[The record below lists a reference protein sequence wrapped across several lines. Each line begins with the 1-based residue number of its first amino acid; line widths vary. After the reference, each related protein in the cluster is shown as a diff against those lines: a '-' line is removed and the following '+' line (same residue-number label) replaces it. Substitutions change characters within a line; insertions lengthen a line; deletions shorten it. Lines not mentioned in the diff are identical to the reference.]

1 MWRSYNLD
9 PSILLLTRHTY
20 LICITYK
27 VLKEVNSKGN
37 VIFNKQVLFILKI
50 YAFISY
56 QKMMKFK
63 LFVLAILFVTVS
75 LLIVPDLTHTP
86 VSGQADKS
94 FKGTIAPFVP
104 PSSSERLGSLPG
116 NNFEFDDEEEVEGD
130 QEEEEE
136 IDRDKLP
143 VLTKQERDEF
153 LSDDNIDAIEPDR
166 LTALSQEETTDDDID
181 PISSIVEEIVKNET
195 IIGDEES
202 VPSPESSI
210 IKFKDQN
217 LEQILAAQEV
227 APEPDNQTI
236 STTKEGEL
244 PLNVTEDDF
253 EIEQAD
259 EISESESP
267 DIDIQSFINETA
279 NEKPTAPTTD
289 NETAVTT
296 TEKDAVE
303 EEEPTAPTTDNE
315 TAVTTTEEDAVEEE
329 EPTAPTDNETAV
341 TTEDTVEGKPSELLE
356 MDPETGDEIQDI
368 KGEQQ
373 TEQEE
378 ADESRTPQVEEQQQQ
393 QTKQAQQEEET
404 DEAQTPQVEESPN
417 TEPIAQ
423 DGSVTTSQNQQLNI
437 KLNANDAD
445 GDNLSFTIVD
455 DPSNGQLGNVN
466 PSTNTVTYTPDEDY
480 SGEDNFTFIVNDG
493 TSDSNEATV
502 SITVEE
508 QQQTKQAQQQEE
520 DDESQTPQEE
530 QEQEEEEDSQQEE
543 ED

>member
-1 MWRSYNLD
+1 
-9 PSILLLTRHTY
+9 
-20 LICITYK
+20 
-27 VLKEVNSKGN
+27 
-37 VIFNKQVLFILKI
+37 
-50 YAFISY
+50 
-56 QKMMKFK
+56 MMKFK

-86 VSGQADKS
+86 VSGQGDKS

-116 NNFEFDDEEEVEGD
+116 NNFEFDDDEEEVEGN
-130 QEEEEE
+130 QEEEEEEEE

-153 LSDDNIDAIEPDR
+153 LSDDNIDAIDTDR
-166 LTALSQEETTDDDID
+166 LTALSQEETIDDDID
-181 PISSIVEEIVKNET
+181 PISSIVKEIVKNET
-195 IIGDEES
+195 IIGDEEF

-236 STTKEGEL
+236 STTKEGQL

-267 DIDIQSFINETA
+267 DVDVQSFINETA
-279 NEKPTAPTTD
+279 NEVPTAPTTD

-296 TEKDAVE
+296 TEEDAVEEEE

-329 EPTAPTDNETAV
+329 EEEEPTAPTTDNETAVTTTEEDAVEEEEEEEPTAPTTDNETAV

-356 MDPETGDEIQDI
+356 MDPETEDEIQDI
-368 KGEQQ
+368 
-373 TEQEE
+373 
-378 ADESRTPQVEEQQQQ
+378 EQQQQ
-393 QTKQAQQEEET
+393 TEQAQQEEEA
-404 DEAQTPQVEESPN
+404 DEAQTPQVEEESPN

-423 DGSVTTSQNQQLNI
+423 DGSVTTAQNQQLNI

-445 GDNLSFTIVD
+445 GDDLSFTIVD

-493 TSDSNEATV
+493 TSDSKEATV

-508 QQQTKQAQQQEE
+508 EQQTEQAQQ
-520 DDESQTPQEE
+520 
-530 QEQEEEEDSQQEE
+530 EEEDSQQEE
-543 ED
+543 DED

>member
-1 MWRSYNLD
+1 
-9 PSILLLTRHTY
+9 
-20 LICITYK
+20 
-27 VLKEVNSKGN
+27 
-37 VIFNKQVLFILKI
+37 
-50 YAFISY
+50 
-56 QKMMKFK
+56 MKFK
-63 LFVLAILFVTVS
+63 LFILAILFVTVS

-116 NNFEFDDEEEVEGD
+116 NNFEFDDDEEVVGD
-130 QEEEEE
+130 QEEEEEE

-166 LTALSQEETTDDDID
+166 LTALSQEETIDDDID
-181 PISSIVEEIVKNET
+181 PISSIVKEIVKNET

-236 STTKEGEL
+236 STTKEGQL

-267 DIDIQSFINETA
+267 DVDVQSFINETA
-279 NEKPTAPTTD
+279 NEVPTAPT
-289 NETAVTT
+289 
-296 TEKDAVE
+296 
-303 EEEPTAPTTDNE
+303 
-315 TAVTTTEEDAVEEE
+315 
-329 EPTAPTDNETAV
+329 TDNETAV
-341 TTEDTVEGKPSELLE
+341 TTEDTVEGKPSELLK
-356 MDPETGDEIQDI
+356 MDPEIEDEIQDI

-373 TEQEE
+373 TEQ
-378 ADESRTPQVEEQQQQ
+378 
-393 QTKQAQQEEET
+393 AQQEEEA
-404 DEAQTPQVEESPN
+404 DEAQTSQLEEESPT

-423 DGSVTTSQNQQLNI
+423 DGSVTTSENKQLNI

-508 QQQTKQAQQQEE
+508 QQQREQAQQEE
-520 DDESQTPQEE
+520 EADESQTPEE
-530 QEQEEEEDSQQEE
+530 EQEEEEDSQQEE

>member
-1 MWRSYNLD
+1 
-9 PSILLLTRHTY
+9 
-20 LICITYK
+20 
-27 VLKEVNSKGN
+27 
-37 VIFNKQVLFILKI
+37 
-50 YAFISY
+50 
-56 QKMMKFK
+56 MMKFK
-63 LFVLAILFVTVS
+63 LFILAILFVTVS

-116 NNFEFDDEEEVEGD
+116 NNFEFDDDEEVVGD
-130 QEEEEE
+130 QEEEEEE

-166 LTALSQEETTDDDID
+166 LTALSQEETIDDDID
-181 PISSIVEEIVKNET
+181 PISSIVKEIVKNET

-236 STTKEGEL
+236 STTKEGQL

-267 DIDIQSFINETA
+267 DVDVQSFINETA
-279 NEKPTAPTTD
+279 NEVPTAPTTD
-289 NETAVTT
+289 NETAI
-296 TEKDAVE
+296 
-303 EEEPTAPTTDNE
+303 
-315 TAVTTTEEDAVEEE
+315 TTTEEDAVEEE
-329 EPTAPTDNETAV
+329 EEEKEPTAPTTDNETAV

-356 MDPETGDEIQDI
+356 MDPETEDEIQDI

-373 TEQEE
+373 TEQ
-378 ADESRTPQVEEQQQQ
+378 
-393 QTKQAQQEEET
+393 AQQEEEA
-404 DEAQTPQVEESPN
+404 DEAQTPQVEEESPI

-423 DGSVTTSQNQQLNI
+423 DGSVTTSENKQLNI

-508 QQQTKQAQQQEE
+508 QQQREQAQQEE
-520 DDESQTPQEE
+520 EADESQTPQE
-530 QEQEEEEDSQQEE
+530 EQEEEEDSQQEE

>member
-1 MWRSYNLD
+1 
-9 PSILLLTRHTY
+9 
-20 LICITYK
+20 
-27 VLKEVNSKGN
+27 
-37 VIFNKQVLFILKI
+37 
-50 YAFISY
+50 
-56 QKMMKFK
+56 MMKFK

-86 VSGQADKS
+86 VSGQGDKS

-116 NNFEFDDEEEVEGD
+116 NNFEFDDDEEEVEGN
-130 QEEEEE
+130 QEEEEEEEE

-153 LSDDNIDAIEPDR
+153 LSDDNIDAIDTDR
-166 LTALSQEETTDDDID
+166 LTALSQEETIDDDID
-181 PISSIVEEIVKNET
+181 PISSIVKEIVKNET
-195 IIGDEES
+195 IIGDEEF

-236 STTKEGEL
+236 STTKEGQL

-267 DIDIQSFINETA
+267 DVDVQSFINETA
-279 NEKPTAPTTD
+279 NEVPTAPTTD

-296 TEKDAVE
+296 TEEDAVE
-303 EEEPTAPTTDNE
+303 EEEEEKEPTAPTTDNE

-329 EPTAPTDNETAV
+329 EEEKEPTAPTTDNETAV
-341 TTEDTVEGKPSELLE
+341 TTEDTVEGKPSELLQ
-356 MDPETGDEIQDI
+356 MDPEIEDEIQDI

-373 TEQEE
+373 TEQ
-378 ADESRTPQVEEQQQQ
+378 
-393 QTKQAQQEEET
+393 AQQEEEA
-404 DEAQTPQVEESPN
+404 DEAQTSQLEEESPT

-423 DGSVTTSQNQQLNI
+423 DGSVTTSENKQLNI

-502 SITVEE
+502 SIMVEEE
-508 QQQTKQAQQQEE
+508 QQTEQAQQEE
-520 DDESQTPQEE
+520 EADESQTPQE
-530 QEQEEEEDSQQEE
+530 EQEEEEDSQQEE

>member
-1 MWRSYNLD
+1 
-9 PSILLLTRHTY
+9 
-20 LICITYK
+20 
-27 VLKEVNSKGN
+27 
-37 VIFNKQVLFILKI
+37 
-50 YAFISY
+50 
-56 QKMMKFK
+56 MMKFK

-116 NNFEFDDEEEVEGD
+116 NNFEFDDDEEEVVGEEEE
-130 QEEEEE
+130 EEEEE

-166 LTALSQEETTDDDID
+166 LTVLSQEETIDDDID
-181 PISSIVEEIVKNET
+181 PISSIVKEIVKNET

-236 STTKEGEL
+236 STTKEGQL

-267 DIDIQSFINETA
+267 DVDVQSFINETA
-279 NEKPTAPTTD
+279 NEVPTAPT
-289 NETAVTT
+289 
-296 TEKDAVE
+296 
-303 EEEPTAPTTDNE
+303 
-315 TAVTTTEEDAVEEE
+315 
-329 EPTAPTDNETAV
+329 TDNETAV
-341 TTEDTVEGKPSELLE
+341 TTEDTVEGKPSELLQ
-356 MDPETGDEIQDI
+356 MDPEIEDEIQDI

-373 TEQEE
+373 TEQ
-378 ADESRTPQVEEQQQQ
+378 
-393 QTKQAQQEEET
+393 AQQEEEA
-404 DEAQTPQVEESPN
+404 DEAQTPQVEEESPT

-423 DGSVTTSQNQQLNI
+423 DGSVTTSENKQLNI

-508 QQQTKQAQQQEE
+508 QQQREQAQQEE
-520 DDESQTPQEE
+520 EADESQTPQE
-530 QEQEEEEDSQQEE
+530 
-543 ED
+543 

>member
-1 MWRSYNLD
+1 
-9 PSILLLTRHTY
+9 
-20 LICITYK
+20 
-27 VLKEVNSKGN
+27 
-37 VIFNKQVLFILKI
+37 
-50 YAFISY
+50 
-56 QKMMKFK
+56 MMKFK

-86 VSGQADKS
+86 VSGQGDKS

-116 NNFEFDDEEEVEGD
+116 NNFEFDDDEEEVEGN
-130 QEEEEE
+130 QEEEEEEEE

-153 LSDDNIDAIEPDR
+153 LSDDNIDAIDTDR
-166 LTALSQEETTDDDID
+166 LTALSQEETIDDDID
-181 PISSIVEEIVKNET
+181 PISSIVKEIVKNET

-202 VPSPESSI
+202 VLSPESSI

-236 STTKEGEL
+236 STTKEGQL

-267 DIDIQSFINETA
+267 DVDVQSFINETA
-279 NEKPTAPTTD
+279 NEVPTAT
-289 NETAVTT
+289 
-296 TEKDAVE
+296 
-303 EEEPTAPTTDNE
+303 TTDNE

-329 EPTAPTDNETAV
+329 EEEKEPTAPTTDNETAV
-341 TTEDTVEGKPSELLE
+341 TTEDTVEGKPSELLQ
-356 MDPETGDEIQDI
+356 MDPEIEDEIQDI

-373 TEQEE
+373 TEQ
-378 ADESRTPQVEEQQQQ
+378 
-393 QTKQAQQEEET
+393 AQQEEEA
-404 DEAQTPQVEESPN
+404 DEAQTSQLEEESPI

-423 DGSVTTSQNQQLNI
+423 DGSVTTSENKQLNI

-508 QQQTKQAQQQEE
+508 QQQREQAQQEE
-520 DDESQTPQEE
+520 E
-530 QEQEEEEDSQQEE
+530 EEEEDSQQEE

>member
-1 MWRSYNLD
+1 
-9 PSILLLTRHTY
+9 
-20 LICITYK
+20 
-27 VLKEVNSKGN
+27 
-37 VIFNKQVLFILKI
+37 
-50 YAFISY
+50 
-56 QKMMKFK
+56 MMKFK

-86 VSGQADKS
+86 VSGQGDKS

-104 PSSSERLGSLPG
+104 PSSSERLGSLLG
-116 NNFEFDDEEEVEGD
+116 NNFEFDDDEEEVEGN
-130 QEEEEE
+130 QEEEEEEEE

-153 LSDDNIDAIEPDR
+153 LNDDNIDAIDTDR
-166 LTALSQEETTDDDID
+166 LTALSQEETIDDDID
-181 PISSIVEEIVKNET
+181 PISSIVKEIVKNET

-236 STTKEGEL
+236 STTKEGQL

-267 DIDIQSFINETA
+267 DVDVQSFINETA
-279 NEKPTAPTTD
+279 NE
-289 NETAVTT
+289 V
-296 TEKDAVE
+296 
-303 EEEPTAPTTDNE
+303 PTAPTTDNE

-329 EPTAPTDNETAV
+329 EEEKEPTAPTTDNETAV
-341 TTEDTVEGKPSELLE
+341 TTEDTDEGKPSELLQ
-356 MDPETGDEIQDI
+356 MDPEIEDEIQDI

-373 TEQEE
+373 TEQ
-378 ADESRTPQVEEQQQQ
+378 
-393 QTKQAQQEEET
+393 AQQEEEA
-404 DEAQTPQVEESPN
+404 DEAQTSQLEEESPT

-423 DGSVTTSQNQQLNI
+423 DGSVTTSENKQLNI

-493 TSDSNEATV
+493 TSDSKEATV

-508 QQQTKQAQQQEE
+508 EQQTEQAQQ
-520 DDESQTPQEE
+520 
-530 QEQEEEEDSQQEE
+530 EEEDSQQEE
-543 ED
+543 DED

>member
-1 MWRSYNLD
+1 M
-9 PSILLLTRHTY
+9 
-20 LICITYK
+20 
-27 VLKEVNSKGN
+27 
-37 VIFNKQVLFILKI
+37 
-50 YAFISY
+50 
-56 QKMMKFK
+56 MMKFK

-130 QEEEEE
+130 QEEEE

-166 LTALSQEETTDDDID
+166 LTALSQEETIDDDID

-202 VPSPESSI
+202 VPSPDSSI

-227 APEPDNQTI
+227 APELDNQTI

-267 DIDIQSFINETA
+267 DIDVQSFINETA
-279 NEKPTAPTTD
+279 NEEPTAPTDNETAVTTTEKDAVEEEPTASTD

-303 EEEPTAPTTDNE
+303 EEEEPTASTDNE
-315 TAVTTTEEDAVEEE
+315 TAVTTTEKDAVEEPTASTDNETAVTTTEKDAVEEEE

-356 MDPETGDEIQDI
+356 MDPETEDEIQDI

-373 TEQEE
+373 T
-378 ADESRTPQVEEQQQQ
+378 
-393 QTKQAQQEEET
+393 KQAQQEEEA
-404 DEAQTPQVEESPN
+404 DEAQTPQVEKSPN

-445 GDNLSFTIVD
+445 GDNLSFIIVD

-493 TSDSNEATV
+493 TNDSNEATV

-520 DDESQTPQEE
+520 DDDEAQTPQEE

>member
-1 MWRSYNLD
+1 
-9 PSILLLTRHTY
+9 
-20 LICITYK
+20 
-27 VLKEVNSKGN
+27 
-37 VIFNKQVLFILKI
+37 
-50 YAFISY
+50 
-56 QKMMKFK
+56 MKFK

-116 NNFEFDDEEEVEGD
+116 NNFEFDDEEVEGD

-136 IDRDKLP
+136 EEIDRDELP

-153 LSDDNIDAIEPDR
+153 LSDNIDAIEADR
-166 LTALSQEETTDDDID
+166 LTVLSQEETIDDDID

-195 IIGDEES
+195 IIGDEEF

-236 STTKEGEL
+236 STTEKEEL
-244 PLNVTEDDF
+244 PLNVTVDDF

-267 DIDIQSFINETA
+267 DVDVQSFINETA
-279 NEKPTAPTTD
+279 NEEETTTAP
-289 NETAVTT
+289 
-296 TEKDAVE
+296 
-303 EEEPTAPTTDNE
+303 
-315 TAVTTTEEDAVEEE
+315 
-329 EPTAPTDNETAV
+329 PTDNETAI
-341 TTEDTVEGKPSELLE
+341 TTEDDTVEEEETTTAPPTDNETAITTEDDTVEGKPSELLE
-356 MDPETGDEIQDI
+356 MDPEAEDEIQDI
-368 KGEQQ
+368 KEEQQ
-373 TEQEE
+373 TEQ
-378 ADESRTPQVEEQQQQ
+378 
-393 QTKQAQQEEET
+393 AQQEE
-404 DEAQTPQVEESPN
+404 DEAQTPQVEEESPN

-423 DGSVTTSQNQQLNI
+423 DDSITTAQNQQLNI

-445 GDNLSFTIVD
+445 GDDLSFTIVD

-493 TSDSNEATV
+493 TIDSNEATV
-502 SITVEE
+502 SIKVEEE
-508 QQQTKQAQQQEE
+508 QQTEQAQQEE
-520 DDESQTPQEE
+520 DEAQTPQVEEEE
-530 QEQEEEEDSQQEE
+530 QQTEQAQQEDEDSQQEE
-543 ED
+543 DED

>member
-1 MWRSYNLD
+1 
-9 PSILLLTRHTY
+9 
-20 LICITYK
+20 
-27 VLKEVNSKGN
+27 
-37 VIFNKQVLFILKI
+37 
-50 YAFISY
+50 
-56 QKMMKFK
+56 MMKFK

-116 NNFEFDDEEEVEGD
+116 NNFEFDDEEVEGD

-136 IDRDKLP
+136 IDRDELP

-153 LSDDNIDAIEPDR
+153 LSDNIDAIEADR
-166 LTALSQEETTDDDID
+166 LTVLSQEETIDDDID

-195 IIGDEES
+195 IIGDEEF

-236 STTKEGEL
+236 STTEKEEL

-267 DIDIQSFINETA
+267 DVDVQSFINETA
-279 NEKPTAPTTD
+279 NEEETTTAP
-289 NETAVTT
+289 
-296 TEKDAVE
+296 
-303 EEEPTAPTTDNE
+303 
-315 TAVTTTEEDAVEEE
+315 
-329 EPTAPTDNETAV
+329 PTDNETAI
-341 TTEDTVEGKPSELLE
+341 TTEDDTVEEEETTTASPTDNETAITTEDDTVEGKPSELLE
-356 MDPETGDEIQDI
+356 LDPEAEDEIQDI
-368 KGEQQ
+368 KEEQQ
-373 TEQEE
+373 TEQ
-378 ADESRTPQVEEQQQQ
+378 AP
-393 QTKQAQQEEET
+393 QEE
-404 DEAQTPQVEESPN
+404 DEAQTPQVEEEEQQTEQAQQEEDEAQTPQVEEESPN

-423 DGSVTTSQNQQLNI
+423 DDSITTAQNQQLNI

-445 GDNLSFTIVD
+445 GDDLSFTIVD
-455 DPSNGQLGNVN
+455 DPYNGQLGNVN

-493 TSDSNEATV
+493 TIDSNEATV

-508 QQQTKQAQQQEE
+508 EQQTEQAQ
-520 DDESQTPQEE
+520 
-530 QEQEEEEDSQQEE
+530 QEEEEDSQQEE
-543 ED
+543 EED

>member
-1 MWRSYNLD
+1 
-9 PSILLLTRHTY
+9 
-20 LICITYK
+20 
-27 VLKEVNSKGN
+27 
-37 VIFNKQVLFILKI
+37 
-50 YAFISY
+50 
-56 QKMMKFK
+56 MMKFK

-116 NNFEFDDEEEVEGD
+116 NNFEFDDEKVEGD
-130 QEEEEE
+130 QEEEE
-136 IDRDKLP
+136 IDRDELP

-153 LSDDNIDAIEPDR
+153 LSDNIDAIEADR
-166 LTALSQEETTDDDID
+166 LTVLSQEETIDDDID

-195 IIGDEES
+195 IIGDEEF

-236 STTKEGEL
+236 STTEKEEL

-267 DIDIQSFINETA
+267 DVDVQSFINETA
-279 NEKPTAPTTD
+279 NEEETTTAP
-289 NETAVTT
+289 
-296 TEKDAVE
+296 
-303 EEEPTAPTTDNE
+303 
-315 TAVTTTEEDAVEEE
+315 
-329 EPTAPTDNETAV
+329 PTDNETAI
-341 TTEDTVEGKPSELLE
+341 TTEDDTVEEEETTTASPTDNETAITTEDDTVEEEETTTAPPTDNETAITTEDDTVEEEETTTAPPTDNETAITTEDDTVEGKPSELLE
-356 MDPETGDEIQDI
+356 LDPEAEDEIQDI
-368 KGEQQ
+368 KEEQQ
-373 TEQEE
+373 TEQ
-378 ADESRTPQVEEQQQQ
+378 
-393 QTKQAQQEEET
+393 AQQEE
-404 DEAQTPQVEESPN
+404 DEAQTPQVEEESPN
-417 TEPIAQ
+417 TEPVAQ
-423 DGSVTTSQNQQLNI
+423 DDSITTAQNQQLNI

-445 GDNLSFTIVD
+445 GDDLSFTIVD
-455 DPSNGQLGNVN
+455 DPYNGQLGNVN

-493 TSDSNEATV
+493 TIDSNEATV

-508 QQQTKQAQQQEE
+508 EQTEQAQQEE
-520 DDESQTPQEE
+520 DEAQTPQV
-530 QEQEEEEDSQQEE
+530 EEEEQQTEQAQQEKEAYQQEE
-543 ED
+543 

>member
-1 MWRSYNLD
+1 
-9 PSILLLTRHTY
+9 
-20 LICITYK
+20 
-27 VLKEVNSKGN
+27 
-37 VIFNKQVLFILKI
+37 
-50 YAFISY
+50 
-56 QKMMKFK
+56 MKFK

-75 LLIVPDLTHTP
+75 LLIVPDLTQTP

-116 NNFEFDDEEEVEGD
+116 NNFEFDDEEVEGD

-136 IDRDKLP
+136 EIDRDELP

-153 LSDDNIDAIEPDR
+153 LSDNIDAIEADR
-166 LTALSQEETTDDDID
+166 LTVLSQEETIDEDID

-195 IIGDEES
+195 IIGDEEF

-210 IKFKDQN
+210 IKFKDEN
-217 LEQILAAQEV
+217 LEQILDAQEV

-236 STTKEGEL
+236 STTEEEEDL

-259 EISESESP
+259 EISASESP
-267 DIDIQSFINETA
+267 DVAVQSFINETA
-279 NEKPTAPTTD
+279 NDEATAPTD
-289 NETAVTT
+289 NETTIT
-296 TEKDAVE
+296 TEDTVE
-303 EEEPTAPTTDNE
+303 EEA
-315 TAVTTTEEDAVEEE
+315 
-329 EPTAPTDNETAV
+329 TAPTDNETAI

-356 MDPETGDEIQDI
+356 MDPEAEDEIQDI
-368 KGEQQ
+368 EEPQ
-373 TEQEE
+373 TE
-378 ADESRTPQVEEQQQQ
+378 
-393 QTKQAQQEEET
+393 QAQQEE
-404 DEAQTPQVEESPN
+404 DEAQTPPQVEEEPQTEQAQQEQDEAQTPPQVEEESPN
-417 TEPIAQ
+417 TEPTAQ
-423 DGSVTTSQNQQLNI
+423 DDSVTASQNQPLNI

-493 TSDSNEATV
+493 TIDSNDATV
-502 SITVEE
+502 SIIVEE
-508 QQQTKQAQQQEE
+508 GEQTEQAQQ
-520 DDESQTPQEE
+520 
-530 QEQEEEEDSQQEE
+530 EEDSQQEE
-543 ED
+543 D

>member
-1 MWRSYNLD
+1 M
-9 PSILLLTRHTY
+9 
-20 LICITYK
+20 
-27 VLKEVNSKGN
+27 
-37 VIFNKQVLFILKI
+37 
-50 YAFISY
+50 
-56 QKMMKFK
+56 MMKFK

-130 QEEEEE
+130 QEEEE

-166 LTALSQEETTDDDID
+166 LTALSQEETIDDDID

-202 VPSPESSI
+202 VPSPDSSI

-227 APEPDNQTI
+227 APELDNQTI

-267 DIDIQSFINETA
+267 DIDVQSFINETA
-279 NEKPTAPTTD
+279 NEEPTAPTD

-303 EEEPTAPTTDNE
+303 EEEPTASTDNE
-315 TAVTTTEEDAVEEE
+315 TAVTTTEKDAVEEEEEPTAPTDNETAVTTTEKDAVEEEEEPTASTDNETAVTTTEKDAVEEPTASTDNETAVTTTEKDAVEEEE

-356 MDPETGDEIQDI
+356 MDPETEDEIQDI

-373 TEQEE
+373 T
-378 ADESRTPQVEEQQQQ
+378 
-393 QTKQAQQEEET
+393 KQAQQEEEA
-404 DEAQTPQVEESPN
+404 DEAQTPQVEKSPN

-445 GDNLSFTIVD
+445 GDNLSFIIVD

-493 TSDSNEATV
+493 TNDSNEATV

-520 DDESQTPQEE
+520 DDDEAQTPQEE

>member
-1 MWRSYNLD
+1 
-9 PSILLLTRHTY
+9 
-20 LICITYK
+20 
-27 VLKEVNSKGN
+27 
-37 VIFNKQVLFILKI
+37 
-50 YAFISY
+50 
-56 QKMMKFK
+56 MMKFK
-63 LFVLAILFVTVS
+63 LFILAILFVTVS

-116 NNFEFDDEEEVEGD
+116 NNFEFDDDEEVVGDQEEEEE
-130 QEEEEE
+130 EEEEE

-166 LTALSQEETTDDDID
+166 LTALSQEETIDDDID
-181 PISSIVEEIVKNET
+181 PISSIVKEIVKNET

-236 STTKEGEL
+236 STTKEGQL
-244 PLNVTEDDF
+244 PLNVTEDDL

-267 DIDIQSFINETA
+267 DVDVQSFINETA
-279 NEKPTAPTTD
+279 NE
-289 NETAVTT
+289 V
-296 TEKDAVE
+296 
-303 EEEPTAPTTDNE
+303 PTAPTTDNE

-329 EPTAPTDNETAV
+329 EEEKEPTAPTTDNETAVTTTEENAVEEEEEEKEPTAPTTDNETAV
-341 TTEDTVEGKPSELLE
+341 TTEDTVEGKPSELLQ
-356 MDPETGDEIQDI
+356 MDPEIEDEIQDI

-373 TEQEE
+373 TEQ
-378 ADESRTPQVEEQQQQ
+378 
-393 QTKQAQQEEET
+393 AQQEEEA
-404 DEAQTPQVEESPN
+404 DEAQTSQLEEESPT

-423 DGSVTTSQNQQLNI
+423 DGSVTTSENKQLNI

-508 QQQTKQAQQQEE
+508 QQQREQA
-520 DDESQTPQEE
+520 
-530 QEQEEEEDSQQEE
+530 QQEE

>member
-1 MWRSYNLD
+1 
-9 PSILLLTRHTY
+9 
-20 LICITYK
+20 
-27 VLKEVNSKGN
+27 
-37 VIFNKQVLFILKI
+37 
-50 YAFISY
+50 
-56 QKMMKFK
+56 MMKFK
-63 LFVLAILFVTVS
+63 LFILAILFVTVS

-116 NNFEFDDEEEVEGD
+116 NNFEFDDDEEVVGDQEEE
-130 QEEEEE
+130 EEEEE

-166 LTALSQEETTDDDID
+166 LTALSQEETIDDDID
-181 PISSIVEEIVKNET
+181 PISSIVKEIVKNET

-236 STTKEGEL
+236 STTKEGQL
-244 PLNVTEDDF
+244 PLNVTEDDL

-267 DIDIQSFINETA
+267 DVDVQSFINETA
-279 NEKPTAPTTD
+279 NEVPTAPTTD

-296 TEKDAVE
+296 TEEDAVEEEEE

-329 EPTAPTDNETAV
+329 EEEKEPTAPTTDNETAV
-341 TTEDTVEGKPSELLE
+341 TTEDTVEGKPSELLQ
-356 MDPETGDEIQDI
+356 MDPEIEDEIQDI

-373 TEQEE
+373 TEQ
-378 ADESRTPQVEEQQQQ
+378 
-393 QTKQAQQEEET
+393 AQQEEEA
-404 DEAQTPQVEESPN
+404 DEAQTSQLEEESPT

-423 DGSVTTSQNQQLNI
+423 DGSVTTSENKQLNI

-508 QQQTKQAQQQEE
+508 QQQTEQAQQEE
-520 DDESQTPQEE
+520 EADESQTPRE
-530 QEQEEEEDSQQEE
+530 EQEEEEDSQQEE